1 MKKRKVFFMIRKF
14 LMTAMS
20 LVVLVMMVS
29 SCSSAK
35 EIKST
40 DAESAVVGVC
50 GEHEVRYEQLRYHTM
65 SAKVELMSK
74 YGKDIFLTEASAAAY
89 EDELLEMV
97 ESRICDDYAKID
109 VFEASE
115 VSVSDKETKK
125 QLKDYMEA
133 AVEDIGGMELYTAHL
148 AETYQT
154 DWMFRRN
161 ASTLICQYRYYDVL
175 AEQLDEEAYNAVMN
189 QDGFIRCMSIF
200 VQNDPGENVVKNRK
214 MAEEVQDA
222 VARGASIEDYIGTK
236 YNQDTSSCDYYF
248 MRGYFVEEYED
259 AAFALEVGEVSPVV
273 EVDDGFFVIQRM
285 PVEDGYFEANLDS
298 LKTMYFLCTMEQR
311 LNERAAAL
319 SFAWNDYGKTVELW
333 SMQ

>member
-1 MKKRKVFFMIRKF
+1 MIRKF
-14 LMTAMS
+14 WMTAVS
-20 LVVLVMMVS
+20 LIVLVVAIS

-40 DAESAVVGVC
+40 DAEAALVGTC
-50 GEHEVRYEQLRYHTM
+50 GEHDIRYEQLRYHTL
-65 SAKVELMSK
+65 SAKAEMMAK
-74 YGKDIFLTEASAAAY
+74 YGETIFLTEESAAAY
-89 EDELLEMV
+89 EAELLAAV
-97 ESRICDDYAKID
+97 ERRICDDYAKID
-109 VFEASE
+109 VFADSE
-115 VSVSDKETKK
+115 VSVSDKTTKK
-125 QLKDYMEA
+125 QLKEYMEA

-154 DWMFRRN
+154 DQVFRQN
-161 ASTLICQYRYYDVL
+161 ASILICQYRYYDVL
-175 AEQLDEEAYNAVMN
+175 AEELDAEAYDAVMN
-189 QDGFIRCMSIF
+189 QEGFIRCMSIF
-200 VQNDPGENVVKNRK
+200 VQNDPGEKVEKNRE
-214 MAEEVQDA
+214 MAQEVHDA
-222 VARGASIEDYIGTK
+222 VKRGASVEDYIGTK

-259 AAFALEVGEVSPVV
+259 AAFALEIGEVSEVV

-311 LNERAAAL
+311 LNARAKEL
-319 SFAWNDYGKTVELW
+319 SVSWNTYGETIELW